1 MNRNDF
7 EVIEIDLH
15 RIVSLKTKY
24 IEMSPEVMRGEIRNG
39 EIGTIRKL

>member
-1 MNRNDF
+1 MNRIDF
-7 EVIEIDLH
+7 KVIEIDVH

-24 IEMSPEVMRGEIRNG
+24 IEMSPEVIRREIRNG